1 MIKNLFWFSWLVF
14 LLSAVAITAGG
25 LILLKTG
32 KNRGIYITY
41 AGFMGLSVSGL
52 LLTIACGV
60 P

>member
-1 MIKNLFWFSWLVF
+1 MIKNLFWFSWVVL
-14 LLSAVAITAGG
+14 LLSAGAVIGG
-25 LILLKTG
+25 PLILLKTG